1 MINDLEKLQDSKDTL
16 NLAELLLQKL
26 TKANMLY
33 CEARFLIKILAHITS
48 SHLERYD
55 EQIEMTE
62 FRCLPPPTY
71 REWKQ
76 DYILAGDFSYTMKK
90 YKRWLRRYNKKYLK
104 KYKQFIRRLLKG

>member
-1 MINDLEKLQDSKDTL
+1 
-16 NLAELLLQKL
+16 
-26 TKANMLY
+26 
-33 CEARFLIKILAHITS
+33 
-48 SHLERYD
+48 
-55 EQIEMTE
+55 MTE